1 MVFIVL
7 IQPDFNKQCYIQYY
21 ILYLAISGTLWPN
34 STNSNDMNFDKNQR
48 MKEEELLKKFS
59 NNEIKKDNVNDFSD
73 NESKKDESK
82 NNGSKIIN

>member
-1 MVFIVL
+1 MKVTKPQRVL

-48 MKEEELLKKFS
+48 RDYGERRRIP
-59 NNEIKKDNVNDFSD
+59 N
-73 NESKKDESK
+73 
-82 NNGSKIIN
+82 